1 MKNILGNQE
10 NLKLYNEKGIMVY
23 EFYTFR
29 DGSSSECTYDNNG
42 RALTLKSSSG
52 HWSKWTR
59 DNEGN
64 ELTYENS
71 KGIKRGFE
79 IQEFTMEELVK
90 KLGDF
95 KLIK

>member
-1 MKNILGNQE
+1 MKNILGNKE
-10 NLKLYNEKGIMVY
+10 NLKLYNEVDVMVY

-29 DGSSSECTYDNNG
+29 DGSSSECTYDKCG

-52 HWSKWTR
+52 KESKWTR
-59 DNEGN
+59 DKKGN

-71 KGIKRGFE
+71 YGEKRGFDTP
-79 IQEFTMEELVK
+79 EFTMEQLVA